1 MALSS
6 NEELLKGFTNLRVSP
21 TFLRVQVKQGGE
33 VQFALDDAPEG
44 LQSTTLAH
52 SVEDEAV
59 VSGQQLVGETHPPT
73 R

>member
-44 LQSTTLAH
+44 L
-52 SVEDEAV
+52 
-59 VSGQQLVGETHPPT
+59 
-73 R
+73 